1 MYLCLLIRISSES
14 LNQIG
19 QCPERT
25 AAAALIPDLLTSL
38 RLFIYFILFL
48 SPQLHSRGLHPA
60 RAASEGV
67 RTQSEGW
74 SGSLLLLL
82 ILLLHVSCA
91 LASFGEDMARPELER
106 REQPAQARGNRS

>member
-82 ILLLHVSCA
+82 LILLHVS
-91 LASFGEDMARPELER
+91 LASLGGDMARPELER